1 MTTGSNNPPVHRDVG
16 SESVGSL
23 LSNVTSDLST
33 LMRQELELAK
43 TELKQEAKD
52 AGKAGAMFGGAGV
65 AGWMVLLFGSAALMW
80 GLGNVMDM
88 GWAALI
94 VTGIWLVIAV
104 VLFVAGRSRARQVNP
119 VPEQTVQSLKE
130 DKEWIAG
137 RKS

>member
-1 MTTGSNNPPVHRDVG
+1 MTTGSNNPPVHSDVG
-16 SESVGSL
+16 SESLGGL
-23 LSNVTSDLST
+23 ISNVTSDLST

-52 AGKAGAMFGGAGV
+52 AGKAGAMFGAAGLS
-65 AGWMVLLFGSAALMW
+65 GWFVLLFASAALMW

-104 VLFVAGRSRARQVNP
+104 VLFVMGRSRARQLNP